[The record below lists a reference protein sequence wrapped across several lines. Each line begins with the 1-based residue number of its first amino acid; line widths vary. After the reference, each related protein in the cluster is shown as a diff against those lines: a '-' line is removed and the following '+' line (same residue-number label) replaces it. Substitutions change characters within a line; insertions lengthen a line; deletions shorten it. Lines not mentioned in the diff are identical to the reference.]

1 MNIYLSTNAN
11 NSSPELFKCL
21 RKYTN
26 EIESASDTSTCLDGT
41 IVKHIKYY
49 HRKHNITIGAD
60 VLSNNSKLNYL
71 NSFLVSPIKKLSFD
85 GTNYVNVIINSETL
99 NLSYVDNLDFLR
111 EATITFIETNAG
123 GN

>member
-21 RKYTN
+21 RKY
-26 EIESASDTSTCLDGT
+26 
-41 IVKHIKYY
+41 
-49 HRKHNITIGAD
+49 
-60 VLSNNSKLNYL
+60 NSKLNYL

-85 GTNYVNVIINSETL
+85 GTNYVNVVMNAESL